1 MDYKI
6 LMVDDHGLVRS
17 GLKPILDD
25 ALEGKCQI
33 LEAETLTSAMELI
46 ERHQEDLD
54 LVLLDLTLPDA
65 QGLAALDRVRER
77 FPTVPLAVLSGQDDT
92 HLIQTAY
99 RQNISGFII
108 KNAKAEILVSAVRLI
123 LSGGVYIPPELL
135 TAAMNPPAGERKRIM
150 RTDRINGS
158 GFSQLTPRQ
167 QEVLYLI
174 TKGCSNQEISESVG
188 ATIGTVKSHVVG
200 ILRALGV
207 HSRTQAIHLVHENPD
222 LLGQYRNMSNM

>member
-6 LMVDDHGLVRS
+6 LIVDDHGLVRA
-17 GLKPILDD
+17 GLRPILDT
-25 ALEGKCQI
+25 ALGGKCAL
-33 LEAETLTSAMELI
+33 LEAETLAQTIELI
-46 ERHQEDLD
+46 GKEPDID

-65 QGLAALDRVRER
+65 NGLSALEKVRAIY
-77 FPTVPLAVLSGQDDT
+77 PNAPVAVLSGQADT
-92 HLIQTAY
+92 QMIQAAY

-108 KNAKAEILVSAVRLI
+108 KNAKAEVLVSAVRLI

-135 TAAMNPPAGERKRIM
+135 NAAMSIPDRKRT
-150 RTDRINGS
+150 RAERVS
-158 GFSQLTPRQ
+158 GKDSSQLTPRQ

-174 TKGCSNQEISESVG
+174 TKGCSNQEISDSVG

-207 HSRTQAIHLVHENPD
+207 HSRTQAISLVHDNPD
-222 LLGQYRNMSNM
+222 LLGQYRAQQN

>member
-6 LMVDDHGLVRS
+6 LIVDDHGLVRA

-25 ALEGKCQI
+25 ALGGKCHI
-33 LEAETLTSAMELI
+33 LEAENLATTLDMI
-46 ERHQEDLD
+46 ERHQDDLD

-65 QGLAALDRVRER
+65 QGLTALDRVRER
-77 FPTVPLAVLSGQDDT
+77 YPTVPLAVLSGQDDT
-92 HLIQTAY
+92 HLIQAAY

-108 KNAKAEILVSAVRLI
+108 KNAKAEVLVSAVRLV

-135 TAAMNPPAGERKRIM
+135 TAAMNPASERKRT
-150 RTDRINGS
+150 RAERIAES
-158 GFSQLTPRQ
+158 GGSQLTPRQ

-207 HSRTQAIHLVHENPD
+207 HSRTQAIHLVHENPS
-222 LLGQYRNMSNM
+222 LLGQYRPNSGA

>member
-6 LMVDDHGLVRS
+6 LIVDDHGLVRA
-17 GLKPILDD
+17 GLRPILDS
-25 ALEGKCQI
+25 ALGGTCTM
-33 LEAETLTSAMELI
+33 LEAENLAQTLDIIGKET
-46 ERHQEDLD
+46 DLD

-65 QGLAALDRVRER
+65 NGLLALEKVRGMY
-77 FPTVPLAVLSGQDDT
+77 PTVPVAVLSGQADT
-92 HLIQTAY
+92 QMIQAAY

-108 KNAKAEILVSAVRLI
+108 KNAKAEVLVSAVRLI

-135 TAAMNPPAGERKRIM
+135 NAAMSIPDRKRT
-150 RTDRINGS
+150 RAERSS
-158 GFSQLTPRQ
+158 GKDGFQLTPRQ

-174 TKGCSNQEISESVG
+174 TKGCSNQEISDSVG

-207 HSRTQAIHLVHENPD
+207 HSRTQAISLVHDNPD
-222 LLGQYRNMSNM
+222 LLGQYRTQHHN

>member
-6 LMVDDHGLVRS
+6 LIVDDHGLVRS
-17 GLKPILDD
+17 GLKPILDS
-25 ALEGKCQI
+25 ALGGKCQV
-33 LEAETLTSAMELI
+33 LEAESLAGTLEVIS
-46 ERHQEDLD
+46 RHADDLD

-65 QGLAALDRVRER
+65 QGLTALEKVREQ

-92 HLIQTAY
+92 HLIQLAY

-108 KNAKAEILVSAVRLI
+108 KNAKAEVLVSAVRLI

-135 TAAMNPPAGERKRIM
+135 TAALKPPVERKRSRSERSVEVGI
-150 RTDRINGS
+150 
-158 GFSQLTPRQ
+158 SQLTPRQ

-174 TKGCSNQEISESVG
+174 TKGCSNQEISDSVG

-207 HSRTQAIHLVHENPD
+207 HSRTQAINLVHENPE
-222 LLGQYRNMSNM
+222 LLGQYRVLSNLQ

>member
-6 LMVDDHGLVRS
+6 LIVDDHGLVRS

-25 ALEGKCQI
+25 ALNGKCKV
-33 LEAETLTSAMELI
+33 LEAETLEGTLEVI
-46 ERHQEDLD
+46 DRHQDDLD

-65 QGLAALDRVRER
+65 QGLTALDRVRER
-77 FPTVPLAVLSGQDDT
+77 FPSVPLAVLSGTDDI
-92 HLIQTAY
+92 HLIQAAY

-108 KNAKAEILVSAVRLI
+108 KNAKAEVLVSAVRLI

-135 TAAMNPPAGERKRIM
+135 TAAMNPATERKRV
-150 RTDRINGS
+150 RADRSREGA
-158 GFSQLTPRQ
+158 GSQLTPRQ

-174 TKGCSNQEISESVG
+174 TKGCSNQEISETVG

-222 LLGQYRNMSNM
+222 LLGQYRSMSSL

>member
-1 MDYKI
+1 MN
-6 LMVDDHGLVRS
+6 
-17 GLKPILDD
+17 
-25 ALEGKCQI
+25 GKCHV
-33 LEAETLTSAMELI
+33 LEAETLSGTLEI
-46 ERHQEDLD
+46 IDRHQDDLD
-54 LVLLDLTLPDA
+54 LVLLDLSLPDA
-65 QGLAALDRVRER
+65 QGLTALDRVRER
-77 FPTVPLAVLSGQDDT
+77 FPSVPLAVLSGNDDV
-92 HLIQTAY
+92 HLIQAAY

-108 KNAKAEILVSAVRLI
+108 KNAKAEVLVSAVRLI

-135 TAAMNPPAGERKRIM
+135 TAAMSPAVERKRV
-150 RTDRINGS
+150 RSDRAREGNN
-158 GFSQLTPRQ
+158 SQLTPRQ

-222 LLGQYRNMSNM
+222 LLGQYRSMSSL

>member
-6 LMVDDHGLVRS
+6 LIVDDHGLVRS

-25 ALEGKCQI
+25 ALNGKCEV
-33 LEAETLTSAMELI
+33 LEAETLAGTLEI
-46 ERHQEDLD
+46 IDRHQDNLD

-65 QGLAALDRVRER
+65 QGLTALDRVRER
-77 FPTVPLAVLSGQDDT
+77 FPSVPLAVLSGTDDV
-92 HLIQTAY
+92 HLIQAAY

-108 KNAKAEILVSAVRLI
+108 KNAKAEVLVSAVRLI

-135 TAAMNPPAGERKRIM
+135 TAAMSPATERKRM
-150 RTDRINGS
+150 RTDRSRDGA
-158 GFSQLTPRQ
+158 GSQLTPRQ

-174 TKGCSNQEISESVG
+174 TKGCSNQEISETVG

-207 HSRTQAIHLVHENPD
+207 HSRTQAIHLVHENPE
-222 LLGQYRNMSNM
+222 LLGQYRSMSSM

>member
-6 LMVDDHGLVRS
+6 LIVDDHGLVRA
-17 GLKPILDD
+17 GLRPILDT
-25 ALEGKCQI
+25 ALGGKCAL
-33 LEAETLTSAMELI
+33 LEAETLAQTIELI
-46 ERHQEDLD
+46 GKEPDID

-65 QGLAALDRVRER
+65 NGLSALEKVRAIY
-77 FPTVPLAVLSGQDDT
+77 PNVPVAVLSGQADT
-92 HLIQTAY
+92 QMIQAAY

-108 KNAKAEILVSAVRLI
+108 KNAKAEVLVSAVRLI

-135 TAAMNPPAGERKRIM
+135 NAAMSIPDRKRT
-150 RTDRINGS
+150 RAERVSGKDR
-158 GFSQLTPRQ
+158 SQLTPRQ

-174 TKGCSNQEISESVG
+174 TKGCSNQEISDSVG

-207 HSRTQAIHLVHENPD
+207 HSRTQAISLVHDNPD
-222 LLGQYRNMSNM
+222 LLGQYRAQQN

>member
-6 LMVDDHGLVRS
+6 LIVDDHGLVRA
-17 GLKPILDD
+17 GLRPILDT
-25 ALEGKCQI
+25 ALGGKCAL
-33 LEAETLTSAMELI
+33 LEAETLAQTIELI
-46 ERHQEDLD
+46 GKEPDID

-65 QGLAALDRVRER
+65 NGLSALEKVRAIY
-77 FPTVPLAVLSGQDDT
+77 PNVPVAVLSGQADT
-92 HLIQTAY
+92 QMIQAAY

-108 KNAKAEILVSAVRLI
+108 KNAKAEVLVSAVRLI

-135 TAAMNPPAGERKRIM
+135 NAAMSIPDRKRT
-150 RTDRINGS
+150 RAERVS
-158 GFSQLTPRQ
+158 GKDSSQLTPRQ

-174 TKGCSNQEISESVG
+174 TKGCSNQEISDSVG

-207 HSRTQAIHLVHENPD
+207 HSRTQAISLVHDNPD
-222 LLGQYRNMSNM
+222 LLGQYRAQQN

>member
-1 MDYKI
+1 MEYKI
-6 LMVDDHGLVRS
+6 LIVDDHGLVRS

-25 ALEGKCQI
+25 ALNGKCQL
-33 LEAETLTSAMELI
+33 LEAENLAGTLEVI
-46 ERHQEDLD
+46 DRHQDDLD

-77 FPTVPLAVLSGQDDT
+77 FPSVPLAVLSGNDDI
-92 HLIQTAY
+92 HLIQAAY

-108 KNAKAEILVSAVRLI
+108 KNAKAEVLVSAVRLI

-135 TAAMNPPAGERKRIM
+135 TAAMSSPTERKRTRAERSIE
-150 RTDRINGS
+150 G
-158 GFSQLTPRQ
+158 GGGSQLTPRQ

-174 TKGCSNQEISESVG
+174 TKGCSNQEISDAVG
-188 ATIGTVKSHVVG
+188 ASIGTVKSHVVG

-222 LLGQYRNMSNM
+222 ILGQYRPVSSS